1 MKNYFVMFTGMGR
14 KTFTQCEWF
23 EARNDYSAMSKAG
36 KLAREER
43 TGVRYV
49 AECFEEDEE
58 DRVIF
63 KR

>member
-14 KTFTQCEWF
+14 KTFTDCNWF
-23 EARNDYSAMSKAG
+23 EARNDTSAMNKAG

-43 TGVRYV
+43 TGVQYV
-49 AECFEEDEE
+49 AEVFEEDEE

>member
-14 KTFTQCEWF
+14 KTFTDCNWF
-23 EARNDYSAMSKAG
+23 EARNDTSAMNK
-36 KLAREER
+36 AREMARHER
-43 TGVRYV
+43 TGIDYV